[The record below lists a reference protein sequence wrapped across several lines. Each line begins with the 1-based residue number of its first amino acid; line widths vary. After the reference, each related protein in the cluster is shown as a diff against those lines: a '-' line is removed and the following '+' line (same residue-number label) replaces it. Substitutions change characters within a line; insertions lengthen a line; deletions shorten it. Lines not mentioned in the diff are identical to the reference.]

1 MIGGAWKSWNSIK
14 QKYYCIVEECND
26 NSSGKYLE
34 YMTEKLSNELS
45 NIWDGKTYLE
55 TLLEHLHMICENSD
69 TVISN
74 NIIIGKLRHIF
85 AKISLEKLEPDLVIM
100 DEFQRFKDLLIQG
113 IESEVGMLTNKFF
126 HSNNLRMLLLSA
138 TPYKMY
144 STLEEIDENCN
155 DEHYTE
161 FFNVMNFLINDK
173 SKENNFRE
181 IWDNY
186 SIKLNEMTSDDT
198 TIISAKNNAEE
209 ALYKIVCRTERV
221 SSKEN
226 SGIID
231 EKDVHKFLEIND
243 KDIRSYLQIKEL
255 LDSIDINC
263 NIPIDYVK
271 SSPYL
276 MSFMREYNLK
286 KTIENYFEK
295 HTEEQELKKINKD
308 ALWLKRRAFDNYD
321 IIPTNNAR
329 LKRVMDVVFQGMERL
344 LWIPPSKPYYEM
356 GGAYKDSTLC
366 SKTLIFSAWEMVP
379 RMLSCLISYE
389 AERKV
394 IGRLGKKYKKR
405 DVHYFGK
412 GKRYPSER
420 MTFSVNDGRP
430 SSMVLFCL
438 LYPSEFLANCY
449 NPVACL
455 SERLGISVIQENIKE
470 KIKKKLDKL
479 PDPKKGQPDANWY
492 FITPFLLDSVE
503 YASYWI
509 ENAKEQVNYDDGD
522 NTEKRKKK
530 GLLKHIEFLE
540 NLFDETCCEQFKNL
554 GKRPPDLIDVLTDMS
569 IASPSICIYRSYH
582 SYLNDDQDFPI
593 FFPSEI
599 ARIFINRMNTVESTA
614 IVDIVYRQKSD
625 NAHWKNFLTYC
636 KDGNLQAVFDEYI
649 HLIASGMDND
659 DLFIKKIH
667 SHIKI
672 SMDIASTQYV
682 IDTYKNFKDRMR
694 GNKEGKT
701 FIRTHYAVAFA
712 KGDGGEKS
720 GDRKKIVRNAF
731 NSPFRPFV
739 IATTSIGQEGLDFH
753 NYCRRIVHWNLPS
766 NPIDIEQREGRINRF
781 KCLAIRQN
789 VAKRYGDIEFKKD
802 VWDEMFQ
809 EALREEKTEETSDI
823 IPFWGLRE
831 KEDMVKIERIV
842 PMYPFSVDELSYE
855 RLIKILYLY
864 RLTLGQPRQEELLE
878 YLFKKIDNVDS
889 LKDLFINLSPFF
901 KDK

>member
-1 MIGGAWKSWNSIK
+1 
-14 QKYYCIVEECND
+14 
-26 NSSGKYLE
+26 
-34 YMTEKLSNELS
+34 
-45 NIWDGKTYLE
+45 
-55 TLLEHLHMICENSD
+55 
-69 TVISN
+69 
-74 NIIIGKLRHIF
+74 
-85 AKISLEKLEPDLVIM
+85 
-100 DEFQRFKDLLIQG
+100 
-113 IESEVGMLTNKFF
+113 
-126 HSNNLRMLLLSA
+126 
-138 TPYKMY
+138 
-144 STLEEIDENCN
+144 
-155 DEHYTE
+155 
-161 FFNVMNFLINDK
+161 
-173 SKENNFRE
+173 
-181 IWDNY
+181 
-186 SIKLNEMTSDDT
+186 
-198 TIISAKNNAEE
+198 
-209 ALYKIVCRTERV
+209 
-221 SSKEN
+221 
-226 SGIID
+226 
-231 EKDVHKFLEIND
+231 
-243 KDIRSYLQIKEL
+243 
-255 LDSIDINC
+255 
-263 NIPIDYVK
+263 
-271 SSPYL
+271 
-276 MSFMREYNLK
+276 
-286 KTIENYFEK
+286 
-295 HTEEQELKKINKD
+295 
-308 ALWLKRRAFDNYD
+308 
-321 IIPTNNAR
+321 
-329 LKRVMDVVFQGMERL
+329 
-344 LWIPPSKPYYEM
+344 
-356 GGAYKDSTLC
+356 
-366 SKTLIFSAWEMVP
+366 
-379 RMLSCLISYE
+379 
-389 AERKV
+389 
-394 IGRLGKKYKKR
+394 
-405 DVHYFGK
+405 
-412 GKRYPSER
+412 
-420 MTFSVNDGRP
+420 
-430 SSMVLFCL
+430 
-438 LYPSEFLANCY
+438 
-449 NPVACL
+449 
-455 SERLGISVIQENIKE
+455 
-470 KIKKKLDKL
+470 
-479 PDPKKGQPDANWY
+479 
-492 FITPFLLDSVE
+492 
-503 YASYWI
+503 
-509 ENAKEQVNYDDGD
+509 
-522 NTEKRKKK
+522 
-530 GLLKHIEFLE
+530 
-540 NLFDETCCEQFKNL
+540 
-554 GKRPPDLIDVLTDMS
+554 
-569 IASPSICIYRSYH
+569 
-582 SYLNDDQDFPI
+582 
-593 FFPSEI
+593 
-599 ARIFINRMNTVESTA
+599 MNTVESTA